1 MTTTTKPGRR
11 PSDYRPKASVT
22 AAQRKTAQEAER
34 IRAEEELNQAATVD
48 SQADTIPV
56 DENTLRKEQLVAAGI
71 GSKKIA
77 AKLTLLTVLFIGL
90 VVGSICMFI
99 NDLVMPAVLTLVI
112 AVFALL
118 GLSLWIKSLYT
129 ALVNEFGKD
138 ETIDILL
145 SMAKNKNS
153 SKNP

>member
-22 AAQRKTAQEAER
+22 AAQQKAAQEAER
-34 IRAEEELNQAATVD
+34 IRAEEELNQTATFD
-48 SQADTIPV
+48 SQANITPV
-56 DENTLRKEQLVAAGI
+56 DEGALRKEQLITAGI
-71 GSKKIA
+71 GSKKVS

-99 NDLVMPAVLTLVI
+99 NKLFMPAVITLVI
-112 AVFALL
+112 AGVSLL
-118 GLSLWIKSLYT
+118 GISLWIKSLYRT
-129 ALVNEFGKD
+129 LVNEFGKD

-145 SMAKNKNS
+145 SMAKGK
-153 SKNP
+153 K